1 MRINPRIWIY
11 GAVGLIAVGIL
22 GYEQWNNSD
31 EKRLQRCV
39 DASIAQ
45 MKQDTPALNAFDNA
59 QPMLVSMAQASC
71 AQQLGITLQGK

>member
-1 MRINPRIWIY
+1 MNPRVWIY
-11 GAVGLIAVGIL
+11 LVVGLAVAGMV
-22 GYEQWNNSD
+22 GYEQWHNSD

-59 QPMLVSMAQASC
+59 QPTLVAMAKASC
-71 AQQLGITLQGK
+71 AKQLGITLQNK

>member
-1 MRINPRIWIY
+1 MAINPRVWIY
-11 GAVGLIAVGIL
+11 GVVGLAAAGIL
-22 GYEQWNNSD
+22 GYEQWRNSD

-59 QPMLVSMAQASC
+59 QPMLVQMAQASC
-71 AQQLGITLQGK
+71 AKQLGITLQSK

>member
-59 QPMLVSMAQASC
+59 QPMLVSMAQSNC
-71 AQQLGITLQGK
+71 ARQLGITLQGE